1 MIHFRILLA
10 TGFEGFEAGTLF
22 LEVQEVVRM
31 TTDPLLSGGV
41 LHGRVDPVDG
51 DWSDAVL
58 GVREVRADLLW
69 FALGSS
75 VELAAESLVDVAVA
89 AGAAVIT

>member
-1 MIHFRILLA
+1 
-10 TGFEGFEAGTLF
+10 
-22 LEVQEVVRM
+22 M

-58 GVREVRADLLW
+58 GVREVGADLEIKD
-69 FALGSS
+69 
-75 VELAAESLVDVAVA
+75 VLVNSIA
-89 AGAAVIT
+89 T